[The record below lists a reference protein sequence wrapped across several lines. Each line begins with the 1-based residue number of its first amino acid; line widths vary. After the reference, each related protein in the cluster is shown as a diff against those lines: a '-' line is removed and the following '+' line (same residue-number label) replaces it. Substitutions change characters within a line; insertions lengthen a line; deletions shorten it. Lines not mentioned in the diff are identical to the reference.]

1 MYDIEDININ
11 NKINKYKSD
20 IGMNF
25 INLMKK

>member
-11 NKINKYKSD
+11 NKINKYEPD